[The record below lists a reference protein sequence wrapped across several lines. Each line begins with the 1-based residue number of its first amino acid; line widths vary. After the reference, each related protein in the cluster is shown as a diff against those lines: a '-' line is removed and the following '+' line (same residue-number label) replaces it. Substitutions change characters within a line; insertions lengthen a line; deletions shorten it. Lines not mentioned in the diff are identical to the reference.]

1 MDKKLANNNNNSS
14 DFPMSTPPP
23 PLLANTT
30 TTTTSSSPSLVDN
43 LNQLDNLSNLI
54 INSNYQRQQQQQQYT
69 SYLTADEHDNAL
81 LDKYEYDMSKVI
93 QENYL
98 SDKEQASQKLFQSF
112 QTSAC
117 AVTQMF
123 KDNTAAT
130 TTTTTT
136 PTNTASTVSGEDNT
150 TSNNKPKAQ
159 SPQLTQWQSFQNSAG
174 AITVLY
180 KGRKEFS
187 FCFKNKEASLFL
199 LQQS

>member
-1 MDKKLANNNNNSS
+1 
-14 DFPMSTPPP
+14 
-23 PLLANTT
+23 
-30 TTTTSSSPSLVDN
+30 VDN

-54 INSNYQRQQQQQQYT
+54 INNNYQRQQQQHQQQQQQQYT

-123 KDNTAAT
+123 KDNTAASTTST
-130 TTTTTT
+130 TTT
-136 PTNTASTVSGEDNT
+136 NVSGEES
-150 TSNNKPKAQ
+150 SNSTNKPKAQ

-180 KGRKEFS
+180 KGKKAIS
-187 FCFKNKEASLFL
+187 FCFWSD
-199 LQQS
+199 